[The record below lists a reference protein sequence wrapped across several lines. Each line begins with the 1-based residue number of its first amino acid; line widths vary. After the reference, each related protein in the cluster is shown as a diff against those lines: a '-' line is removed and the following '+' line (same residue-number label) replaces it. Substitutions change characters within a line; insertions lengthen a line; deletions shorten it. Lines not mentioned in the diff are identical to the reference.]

1 MAKELLNNKLM
12 IIKGILAEKCGLD
25 PELYDELSE
34 LIDDV
39 KILSDAKDSALAMLS
54 NDAPAA
60 LPINS
65 VVCRLNNKNNGATEV
80 YRGAVYTKLNGM
92 YGYLSVEGFKVLF
105 FWYNGSTVCCDELDN
120 YSVTYESVG

>member
-1 MAKELLNNKLM
+1 MTKKNKTKDNNKAM
-12 IIKGILAEKCGLD
+12 Q
-25 PELYDELSE
+25 YD
-34 LIDDV
+34 
-39 KILSDAKDSALAMLS
+39 
-54 NDAPAA
+54 
-60 LPINS
+60 S

-120 YSVTYESVG
+120 YSVTYESAG